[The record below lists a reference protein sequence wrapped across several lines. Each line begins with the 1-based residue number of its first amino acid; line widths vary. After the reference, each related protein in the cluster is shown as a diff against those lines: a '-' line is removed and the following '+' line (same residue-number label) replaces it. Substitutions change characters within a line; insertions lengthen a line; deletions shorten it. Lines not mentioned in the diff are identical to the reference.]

1 MSLLAAS
8 PLLSSLFL
16 TYANRAAA
24 LDGPSAP
31 SPIDI
36 EWSEM
41 KTMNSRLQEEVA
53 LLRAQLNEETERA
66 KAAEDC
72 VEALRAQLSSVK
84 STNLD
89 LEAAVSGERKRLE
102 VITSEYTEHRKE
114 AGNTIAEL
122 RITVDKEAVSL
133 PRPPCRR
140 SHSLCSRMRGLH

>member
-102 VITSEYTEHRKE
+102 VVTSEYAEHKRE
-114 AGNTIAEL
+114 AGDTIAEL
-122 RITVDKEAVSL
+122 RTTVDKEAASYS
-133 PRPPCRR
+133 RP
-140 SHSLCSRMRGLH
+140 S